1 MCANENAA
9 ARDKPERHTAGDGAA
24 YVYYASRIAIINRI
38 PSNSIP

>member
-9 ARDKPERHTAGDGAA
+9 ARDKPERHTAGDGA
-24 YVYYASRIAIINRI
+24 YVYYAFRIATINRI